1 MQSAQRKY
9 GGPDV
14 RTLGGSILRGTLTF
28 SVVVALA
35 GVFVWNWD
43 GFWQTNVGPLN
54 TMQERYF
61 PAKYKEEQLKLS
73 RIMDNGAWMAVL
85 ERRLASAERDAEK
98 DRQQAAD
105 ARAELSTLQG
115 KDATNCRYYKASLK
129 IIDNLAKKIP
139 PEELRTS
146 AACTHAECEQI
157 IRARPE
163 AAAACG

>member
-1 MQSAQRKY
+1 MQSTQRKY
-9 GGPDV
+9 ASPDT
-14 RTLGGSILRGTLTF
+14 RSLGSRVLSGTLT
-28 SVVVALA
+28 VAAVIGLSA
-35 GVFVWNWD
+35 VFVWNWD

-54 TMQERYF
+54 TLQERYF

-73 RIMDNGAWMAVL
+73 RIVDNAAWLEVL
-85 ERRLASAERDAEK
+85 ERRLASAERDAEQ
-98 DRQQAAD
+98 DRQLAAD
-105 ARAELSTLQG
+105 SRAQLSTLQG

-146 AACTHAECEQI
+146 AACTNVECEQI

-163 AAAACG
+163 AAASCG